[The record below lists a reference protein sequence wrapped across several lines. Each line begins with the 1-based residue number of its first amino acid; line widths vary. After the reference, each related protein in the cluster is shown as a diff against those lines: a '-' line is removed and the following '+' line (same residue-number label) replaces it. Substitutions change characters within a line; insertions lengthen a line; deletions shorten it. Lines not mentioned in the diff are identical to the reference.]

1 MARITPLSG
10 EGSPPV
16 QGAYPQAALVEGAT
30 RWLFI
35 SGQVPVAHDGTVAED
50 FEGQCR
56 QVWANLRTQLD
67 SAGMGL
73 DNLVKVTTYLADR
86 RHALSNRAVRLEALQ
101 GRQPALTV
109 IVTGLFEEGWL
120 VEIEAV
126 AAA

>member
-1 MARITPLSG
+1 VTRITPISA

-35 SGQVPVAHDGTVAED
+35 SGQVPVAPDGTVPDD

-56 QVWANLRTQLD
+56 QVWANLRAQLD
-67 SAGMGL
+67 GAGMGL

-86 RHALSNRAVRLEALQ
+86 SHALTNRAVRLEMLE

-109 IVTGLFEEGWL
+109 IITGLFEQGWM